1 MITLKNTNLLFLY
14 RTFLFKNKT
23 FTTKDK
29 NLLPI
34 VKALNIKNKRERIN
48 YIYDETVKYLNDY
61 YNKDLCQFKNNQC
74 IVQRQRHTTDING
87 CCKYCLNVGNHG
99 CTTCNI
105 GCKLIYCKT
114 SIKNYKLLKLK
125 EIPIQACFNISQK
138 LILKMDVMCKK
149 EEVIKDLNN
158 GLIYAS
164 IRNFIKDI
172 TNKFKR

>member
-1 MITLKNTNLLFLY
+1 MIEVKNNNLIFLY

-23 FTTKDK
+23 FETKSND
-29 NLLPI
+29 LLPI
-34 VKALNIKNKRERIN
+34 VNALNIKNKKERIS
-48 YIYDETVKYLNDY
+48 YIYDETVKYLSDY

-74 IVQRQRHTTDING
+74 IAQRLNKVKDING
-87 CCKYCLNVGNHG
+87 CCRHCLLVGANG

-125 EIPIQACFNISQK
+125 EIPIQACFNIFQN

-149 EEVIKDLNN
+149 EEILKDLNN
-158 GLIYAS
+158 GIIYAS

-172 TNKFKR
+172 TNKFKK